1 MNLLSKYRKLIQEAS
16 KSSLYGAGREYSAR
30 VVQKDGKHTVKFFR
44 KGVYLQDADYD
55 GKNLDDAHE
64 YAYHEME
71 YRKKPLTDE
80 MEFRKQTSTDE
91 AIENVE
97 ERILEPQGH
106 IETADH
112 ISDDSKKNGVS
123 PKKQMGNRT
132 PLEIIAK
139 ILAGKK

>member
-1 MNLLSKYRKLIQEAS
+1 MTTLFKKFKALQEAK
-16 KSSLYGAGREYSAR
+16 KSSLYGAGREYTAR
-30 VVQKDGKHTVKFFR
+30 VVEKGGVHTAKFFR
-44 KGVYLQDADYD
+44 KGVYLQGADYV

-64 YAYHEME
+64 FAYHEME

-80 MEFRKQTSTDE
+80 LEFRKMTSTDE
-91 AIENVE
+91 QVIV

-106 IETADH
+106 LESADH

-139 ILAGKK
+139 ILAGK